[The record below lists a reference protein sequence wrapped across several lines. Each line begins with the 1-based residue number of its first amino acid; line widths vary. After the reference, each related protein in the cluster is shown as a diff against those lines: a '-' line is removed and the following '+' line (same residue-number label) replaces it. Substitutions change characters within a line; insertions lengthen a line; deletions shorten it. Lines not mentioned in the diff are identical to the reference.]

1 MVTMRFYLHI
11 RKGEVLECED
21 NEGAEF
27 PALED
32 AYLEAFASAQEL
44 WNALIRN
51 RRDPR
56 QFAFVITGADGVALT
71 ELPFGE
77 ILDTCRPVLP
87 QPPAKAVT
95 NAVATKERCL
105 ETRDNALQIQR
116 ASAEL
121 YERVRS
127 VHQTISELVSSR
139 LIDSQ
144 R

>member
-1 MVTMRFYLHI
+1 MARYYLHI

-21 NEGAEF
+21 KDGAEF
-27 PALED
+27 ATLED

-44 WNALIRN
+44 WNDLIRKH
-51 RRDPR
+51 RDPR
-56 QFAFVITGADGVALT
+56 QFAFVISGADGVALT

-77 ILDTCRPVLP
+77 ILDSCHPVLP
-87 QPPAKAVT
+87 QPAGEAVT
-95 NAVATKERCL
+95 RALAIKKTYLEAGNNAR
-105 ETRDNALQIQR
+105 QIHR

-121 YERVRS
+121 YERLRS
-127 VHQTISELVSSR
+127 VHRTMSELISSP